1 MNEHVEKVNSM
12 AEILQSSVFA
22 LKRSLETLELR
33 VGEIERLLH
42 SMGISFESSVR
53 EGKEL

>member
-12 AEILQSSVFA
+12 AEILQSNLFA
-22 LKRSLETLELR
+22 LKRSLETLEMR

-42 SMGISFESSVR
+42 SMGISFEASVR

>member
-1 MNEHVEKVNSM
+1 MNDHVEKVNSM

-42 SMGISFESSVR
+42 SIGISFEEVVR

>member
-42 SMGISFESSVR
+42 SMGISFEEVVR